1 MATQSANPDHR
12 ILSLLQREARVSNL
26 RLAADVGISAGS
38 CARRVRA
45 LERARVIRRYVA
57 LVEPKAVGLGV
68 TVFVELS
75 LNLQREAL
83 LEAFEEAIIGRP
95 DVLECYLMTGD
106 ADYMLRVVT
115 TDVQGYE
122 RFLKTSLT
130 RIDGVARI
138 KSSFALKRLKYST
151 ALPLDTDPKE
161 PGLSE
166 KPRSQPITRG
176 TGPLAIDDI
185 DLRILRCLQDEARLS
200 NVDLAERIGLT
211 PAPCLRRVRALEHA
225 GVIRGYAALVDPSA
239 VQLGVT
245 VFVRITLVQQVE
257 KRLETFEAAI
267 RRHPEVME
275 CYLMT
280 GDADYLLRVV
290 VPDVESYERF
300 LETALTRTA
309 GVASIKS
316 SFALRQVKYSTALP
330 LLSRASGRRRGS

>member
-1 MATQSANPDHR
+1 MSDNVTKVDR
-12 ILSLLQREARVSNL
+12 LILSILQDGARASNL
-26 RLAADVGISAGS
+26 RLAAAVGISAGA

-45 LERARVIRRYVA
+45 LERDGVIRRYVT

-83 LEAFEEAIIGRP
+83 LEAFEDAIIGRP

-106 ADYMLRVVT
+106 ADYLLRVVT
-115 TDVQGYE
+115 ADVQAYE

-138 KSSFALKRLKYST
+138 KSSFALKQLKYST
-151 ALPLDTDPKE
+151 ALPLDAGKRESVERHQRKRERRTHAPATLDE
-161 PGLSE
+161 
-166 KPRSQPITRG
+166 
-176 TGPLAIDDI
+176 IDT
-185 DLRILRCLQDEARLS
+185 RILNHLQDAARLS
-200 NVDLAERIGLT
+200 NVDLAERVGLT
-211 PAPCLRRVRALEHA
+211 PAPCFRRVRALEA
-225 GVIRGYAALVDPSA
+225 SGIIRRYAALVNPGA
-239 VQLGVT
+239 VRLGVT
-245 VFVRITLVQQVE
+245 VFVRITLVQQIE
-257 KRLETFEAAI
+257 KRLETFEASI

-280 GDADYLLRVV
+280 GDADYLLRIV

-300 LETALTRTA
+300 LDTALTRTG

-330 LLSRASGRRRGS
+330 LPS

>member
-1 MATQSANPDHR
+1 MSQNVTGIERR
-12 ILSLLQREARVSNL
+12 ILSRLQDEARVSNL
-26 RLAADVGISAGS
+26 RLAADVGISTGS

-45 LERARVIRRYVA
+45 LERDGVIRRYVT

-106 ADYMLRVVT
+106 ADYMVRVVT
-115 TDVQGYE
+115 ADVQGYE

-138 KSSFALKRLKYST
+138 KSSFALKQLKYST
-151 ALPLDTDPKE
+151 ALPLDAGRVERADRPSRKRAKRSGTPA
-161 PGLSE
+161 GLDE
-166 KPRSQPITRG
+166 
-176 TGPLAIDDI
+176 I
-185 DLRILRCLQDEARLS
+185 DLRILNSLQDEARRS
-200 NVDLAERIGLT
+200 NVDLAEHVGLT
-211 PAPCLRRVRALEHA
+211 PAPCLRRVRALEEA
-225 GVIRGYAALVDPSA
+225 GVIRRYAALVSPGA

-257 KRLETFEAAI
+257 KRLETFEVAI

-300 LETALTRTA
+300 LDRTLTRTP

-330 LLSRASGRRRGS
+330 LPS

>member
-1 MATQSANPDHR
+1 MAKNVKNIDLR
-12 ILSLLQREARVSNL
+12 ILSRLQHDARISNL
-26 RLAADVGISAGS
+26 QLASDVSISAGS
-38 CARRVRA
+38 CARRIRT
-45 LERARVIRRYVA
+45 LEADGVIRRYVT
-57 LVEPKAVGLGV
+57 LLEPKAVGLGV

-83 LEAFEEAIIGRP
+83 LEAFEEAVIGRP

-130 RIDGVARI
+130 RIDGVDRI

-151 ALPLDTDPKE
+151 ALPLETDAPQTVRSGRRLARTSRPAALATLDE
-161 PGLSE
+161 IDINILS
-166 KPRSQPITRG
+166 
-176 TGPLAIDDI
+176 
-185 DLRILRCLQDEARLS
+185 CLQDQARLS
-200 NVDLAERIGLT
+200 NVDLADRVGLT

-225 GVIRGYAALVDPSA
+225 GVIQRYAALVEPGA
-239 VQLGVT
+239 VQLGVAI
-245 VFVRITLVQQVE
+245 FVRITLVQQVE
-257 KRLETFEAAI
+257 KRLETFEATI
-267 RRHPEVME
+267 RHHPEVME

-300 LETALTRTA
+300 LDTTLTRTA

-330 LLSRASGRRRGS
+330 LAS